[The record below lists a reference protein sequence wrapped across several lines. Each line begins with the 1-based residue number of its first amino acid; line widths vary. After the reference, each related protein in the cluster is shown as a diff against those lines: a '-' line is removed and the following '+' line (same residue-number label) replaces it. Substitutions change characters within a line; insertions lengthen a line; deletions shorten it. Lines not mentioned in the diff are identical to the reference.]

1 MKKKFKTVAELK
13 SEAINDTNSYDI
25 ALAIRDK
32 LDNTIGSDCTVN
44 GEIVHT
50 DHDCQIGE
58 PWQCLNKGQAIM
70 KIILDNGREYQITI
84 EQTR

>member
-1 MKKKFKTVAELK
+1 MK
-13 SEAINDTNSYDI
+13 SEQIKRNAINDTNSLDI

-32 LDNTIGSDCTVN
+32 LDYVIGTDCTVN

-58 PWQCLNKGQAIM
+58 PRQCLNRGQAIM
-70 KIILDNGREYQITI
+70 KIILDNGKQYQITI
-84 EQTR
+84 EQTC

>member
-1 MKKKFKTVAELK
+1 MK
-13 SEAINDTNSYDI
+13 SEQIKRNAINDTNSYDI

-58 PWQCLNKGQAIM
+58 PRQCLNKGQTIM
-70 KIILDNGREYQITI
+70 KIILDNGKQYQITI
-84 EQTR
+84 EQTC